1 MSNYKHNHK
10 KSNKN
15 IDTMREIVR
24 NTEENMQEAEISME
38 FADTHEKAVIK
49 QQNERRKEAIGNL
62 KEEIKEEVWDRK
74 KGQ

>member
-24 NTEENMQEAEISME
+24 NTEENLQEAEISME
-38 FADTHEKAVIK
+38 FTNSSDKALLK
-49 QQNERRKEAIGNL
+49 SQNERRKEAIEVL

>member
-10 KSNKN
+10 KRNKN

-24 NTEENMQEAEISME
+24 NTEENLQEAEIGME
-38 FADTHEKAVIK
+38 FTNSADKALLK
-49 QQNERRKEAIGNL
+49 SQNERRKEAIEVL